1 MFRATKPTKIGGL
14 LLNLPLLSKILPYYD
29 FTHRWIAMLQ
39 RIWSKSSNLV
49 KNNQRILIDVILKQ
63 NKQKVHIKSF
73 YQLMKEGTYYK
84 RIETG
89 ETDLHNLDFVKMFEL
104 LVTTSVP
111 DDLSYLKQVVKA
123 TPIQNNLVI
132 AKNEWIVTSENSKIF
147 VSIMQSNPW
156 LNLSTINAKIH
167 QEWFKKQEDIN
178 MFNWIQKRWN
188 LPSFELVLKH
198 NEMVFPNLSLYKS
211 ILQTVKLDFYKL
223 STNLALVDLF
233 RKSKV
238 KPNDMLS
245 FEMIEFD
252 CKSCKK
258 NNKYNVFEW
267 IKYLVDNFKSTQK
280 LVINYQSEYESKCN
294 EALKELS
301 WTQSLSL
308 WMVQNKTQ
316 QDLANDKV
324 IDYYFLAHWRN
335 FHINMKFSK
344 TQ

>member
-1 MFRATKPTKIGGL
+1 
-14 LLNLPLLSKILPYYD
+14 
-29 FTHRWIAMLQ
+29 
-39 RIWSKSSNLV
+39 
-49 KNNQRILIDVILKQ
+49 
-63 NKQKVHIKSF
+63 
-73 YQLMKEGTYYK
+73 MKEGTYYK

-89 ETDLHNLDFVKMFEL
+89 ETDSYNLDFVKMFEL
-104 LVTTSVP
+104 LVTTSIP
-111 DDLSYLKQVVKA
+111 DDLSYLKQVAKA

-147 VSIMQSNPW
+147 VSIMQSNPC
-156 LNLSTINAKIH
+156 LNLSTINAEIR

-223 STNLALVDLF
+223 STNLALVDLL

-238 KPNDMLS
+238 KPNNMLS

-252 CKSCKK
+252 CESCKK

-280 LVINYQSEYESKCN
+280 LVINYQSEYESKYN

-301 WTQSLSL
+301 WTQSLSI

-324 IDYYFLAHWRN
+324 IAYYFLALLK
-335 FHINMKFSK
+335 KFSY
-344 TQ
+344 QYEIF